1 MPNEKAGKRKFNQ
14 KQTTKDKMQSGR
26 ILLDVQFTSMQ
37 EYPPVLRILRGCGF
51 GFYIY
56 VRKSYCLFRKGENK
70 K

>member
-1 MPNEKAGKRKFNQ
+1 MPDEKAGKRKFNQ

-51 GFYIY
+51 GFYID
-56 VRKSYCLFRKGENK
+56 VR
-70 K
+70 